1 MAHSREAA
9 TRLRIQ
15 AIAQDVPGLNAQRIV
30 LGLVDLADEDGF
42 FRDLGTS
49 DPFLV
54 IHPAEQT
61 AFSAGSRLSSFD
73 VECLL
78 YFGFPADQDYDFT
91 AVEDIVFAL
100 RDALADDA
108 NWTDAPYPTGGLK
121 ISKPELAKLKPVV
134 GLYRLTLSFLGA

>member
-1 MAHSREAA
+1 MANSREAA
-9 TRLRIQ
+9 TRLRIK
-15 AIAQDVPGLNAQRIV
+15 AIGDNVAGLSAGRIV

-42 FRDLGTS
+42 FRDLGAT
-49 DPFLV
+49 DPYLV

-78 YFGFPADQDYDFT
+78 YFGFPADQDFDFT
-91 AVEDIVFAL
+91 AIEDIVFAL

-108 NWTDAPYPTGGLK
+108 NWTDAPYPTGGIK
-121 ISKPELAKLKPVV
+121 ISKPELARLKPVV
-134 GLYRLTLSFLGA
+134 GLYRITLSFLGG

>member
-1 MAHSREAA
+1 VPTSREAA

-15 AIAQDVPGLNAQRIV
+15 AIAGEVNGLSAGRIA
-30 LGLVDLADEDGF
+30 LGLVDLADEEGF
-42 FRDLGTS
+42 FRDLGVT
-49 DPFLV
+49 DPYLV

-61 AFSAGSRLSSFD
+61 SFSAASRLNGFD

-78 YFGFPADQDYDFT
+78 YFGFPADQDFDFT
-91 AVEDIVFAL
+91 AIEDIVFAL
-100 RDALADDA
+100 RDALCADEH
-108 NWTDAPYPTGGLK
+108 WTDAPYPTGGIK